1 METSSA
7 NFENIHDYSPG
18 IVLLPACLK
27 LKCVN
32 VCFKKKTVSLFVCE
46 SQSATVA
53 QPIVSFGGGAIC
65 LIDQWKAGGVVRNLF
80 EHSHFCSL

>member
-32 VCFKKKTVSLFVCE
+32 VCFKKKLF
-46 SQSATVA
+46 
-53 QPIVSFGGGAIC
+53 PC
-65 LIDQWKAGGVVRNLF
+65 LFANHNQQQWLNQLCHLGVGLSV
-80 EHSHFCSL
+80 